1 MPSAISYRI
10 PEATFLARLNFATSA
25 RVLHTMTDRIA
36 DAICGLLHPDE
47 RMTMTTIL
55 DSQGGDLRALPRGAY
70 LDLST
75 CVNRYGPPPSVW
87 EALRSVRP
95 AQLAA
100 HPYGMDELF
109 VETYAKFMA
118 AEPKHLLPG
127 RGITEFIRILADL
140 LPTHGTAV
148 ITPDY
153 TDTIRLFPV
162 HLPPAP
168 GAVDSAAARLERV
181 DAAMATYPYVMLSN
195 PNNPLGVYVPGHD
208 LAEICRSH
216 PGSVLIVDEAYIE
229 FLIDHAGL
237 SMVNCGLENVVVLRS
252 PNKLFGIAGT
262 RTGALWTRNADLAGA
277 VAARKI
283 NWCLSYLDVVAA
295 TTALAD
301 VAWADRTRA
310 ALLEDAGDLERLLA
324 ANFPDIVSGVPV
336 HYRFLPSAD
345 PVAAHRYFLER
356 GVAVRALDGSK
367 PGRVAGVRVTTP
379 TTAELAEIKERFAS
393 RLEVG

>member
-1 MPSAISYRI
+1 
-10 PEATFLARLNFATSA
+10 
-25 RVLHTMTDRIA
+25 
-36 DAICGLLHPDE
+36 
-47 RMTMTTIL
+47 MTTIL
-55 DSQGGDLRALPRGAY
+55 DSQGGDLRALPGGDY

-75 CVNRYGPPPSVW
+75 CVNRYGPPPSVR
-87 EALRSVRP
+87 EALRSVRA

-109 VETYAKFMA
+109 AETYAKFMA
-118 AEPKHLLPG
+118 AEPEHLLVG

-140 LPTHGTAV
+140 LPSQGTAV

-153 TDTIRLFPV
+153 TDTIRQFPV

-168 GAVDSAAARLERV
+168 GTTDSAAARLDRV
-181 DAAMATYPYVMLSN
+181 AAAMGAYPYVMLSN
-195 PNNPLGVYVPGHD
+195 PNNPLGLHVPGQD
-208 LAEICRSH
+208 LAEVCRSH
-216 PGSVLIVDEAYIE
+216 PDSVLIVDEAYIE
-229 FLIDHAGL
+229 FLTDHAGS
-237 SMVNCGLENVVVLRS
+237 SMVSCGLENVVVLRS

-262 RTGALWTRNADLAGA
+262 RTGALWTRNAGLAGA

-295 TTALAD
+295 TAALAD

-310 ALLEDAGDLERLLA
+310 ALLEDTRDLERLLA
-324 ANFPDIVSGVPV
+324 ADFPDIVSGVPV

-345 PVAAHRYFLER
+345 PVAAHRFFLDR
-356 GVAVRALDGSK
+356 GVAVRALDGGQ

-379 TTAELAEIKERFAS
+379 TTAELAGIKERFAS
-393 RLEVG
+393 RLEAGSCRIPR